1 MTKED
6 RPIERLTNLT
16 FAFLGADKT
25 GRRFLSADW
34 IRRNVKGYGDKSQHA
49 AQKQLTRDIAVLARA
64 GVPVET
70 VADEEGTRYRLQADD
85 YPLPEVQFTPDEAAM
100 LGLAGEIGRTGELA
114 AFTRSG
120 WTKLAA
126 SGASRALS
134 STPVFNSVND
144 LSRLA
149 PQQLETLL
157 EASRHECRI
166 SFNYH
171 PDRITEP
178 VRREMDPWGIVNH
191 RDRLYLVGFDPDR
204 QAPRSFRIFRV
215 SEITPLGRAEYLRG
229 DQDLQQIVAES
240 LRIRRELIDAV
251 LRVDAGQARE
261 LTERA
266 EPLGQGRWR
275 MTDVDRNW
283 LLRTAAGHAPAA
295 VVEEPLDLREEIQAM
310 LGQAGE
316 F

>member
-34 IRRNVKGYGDKSQHA
+34 IRRNVKGYGDKNQHA
-49 AQKQLTRDIAVLARA
+49 AQKQLSRDIAALSRA

-70 VADEEGTRYRLQADD
+70 VADEEGTSYRLQADD

-100 LGLAGEIGRTGELA
+100 LGLAGEIGQTGELA

-157 EASRHECRI
+157 EASRNECRI

-171 PDRITEP
+171 SDQITEP
-178 VRREMDPWGIVNH
+178 TRRQMDPWGIVNH

-204 QAPRSFRIFRV
+204 HAPRSFRIFRV
-215 SEITPLGRAEYLRG
+215 SGITPVAPAEYPRG
-229 DQDLQQIVAES
+229 KQDLQQIVADS
-240 LRIRRELIDAV
+240 LRIRRELIDAE
-251 LRVDAGQARE
+251 LRVEEGQARE

-266 EPLGQGRWR
+266 ESLGQGRWR

-295 VVEEPLDLREEIQAM
+295 VVEEPPDLRDEIQAM
-310 LGQAGE
+310 IRQAGE